1 MCTVRD
7 RVFKKNKP
15 EGSKL
20 VRGCWC
26 NDAPELCP
34 VHMMGP
40 FILRRAQG
48 ESLFPGVTAAKATRV
63 LRVCLH
69 GLGVPGHEEYRLHD
83 FRRGHAMDLVAS
95 GAPLWEILGA
105 GEWRSPAFL
114 QYLNLH
120 ELEEGLVTQAHL
132 EESESEDDA

>member
-1 MCTVRD
+1 
-7 RVFKKNKP
+7 
-15 EGSKL
+15 
-20 VRGCWC
+20 
-26 NDAPELCP
+26 
-34 VHMMGP
+34 
-40 FILRRAQG
+40 
-48 ESLFPGVTAAKATRV
+48 
-63 LRVCLH
+63 
-69 GLGVPGHEEYRLHD
+69 
-83 FRRGHAMDLVAS
+83 MDLVAS